1 MKDPKE
7 LLQRIAALRVRL
19 DTAPRPMDEGVVAI
33 AEAPTKTNS
42 SLEEK
47 VNEGRKHH
55 FHLDRALRPLDE
67 QPSFDIRSL
76 PERLTAAGAR
86 LLKQAREMLHDL
98 RSLAEDPTLPKNED
112 EPITQLHR
120 ETAGLLDVILR
131 MVQAFP
137 SSPTVQLR
145 MCKHLEGV
153 LESAERNLDVLHA
166 SLKHRTAEN
175 ARIDYLA
182 DLINRI
188 AAGQAV
194 SLEAINQLSEQVW
207 LDAKHGRP
215 LRFLY
220 SPPTDPARF
229 AAAHCLTTAQVMAR
243 ILLDEPDWKDRP
255 HEALTPTL
263 IHDVGMARMPGEILL
278 RKEPLNEEQRRL
290 IERHPTACFQALSK
304 LWPAGSWQI
313 LAIGDHHERLDGTGY
328 PQGRGDL
335 GLTPFVRLLAVC
347 DVYAALASRRPHRPA
362 FDTRTA
368 LTETMLMGDRGSL
381 DRHQTEKLM
390 RLGFHPVGSI
400 VQLSDGAI
408 GVIIETK
415 GKHRSKLNPARP
427 RVLLLRQAD
436 GHAPPLPC
444 VLDLQEEAD
453 LSVVRGLND
462 AERRTLVGRIYPEL
476 A

>member
-1 MKDPKE
+1 MKDSKE
-7 LLQRIAALRVRL
+7 LLQRIAALRLRL
-19 DTAPRPMDEGVVAI
+19 DTAPRPIDEGVVAI
-33 AEAPTKTNS
+33 AEAPNRSAAT
-42 SLEEK
+42 LEQK
-47 VNEGRKHH
+47 VAQGRNHH

-67 QPSFDIRSL
+67 QPSFDIRTL
-76 PERLTAAGAR
+76 PDRLTAAGAR

-98 RSLAEDPTLPKNED
+98 RSLAEDPALPKEED
-112 EPITQLHR
+112 EPLTKLHR
-120 ETAGLLDVILR
+120 ETAGLIDVILR

-145 MCKHLEGV
+145 MCRHLEGV
-153 LESAERNLDVLHA
+153 IESAERNLDVLHA
-166 SLKHRTAEN
+166 GLKHRSTEQT
-175 ARIDYLA
+175 RIDYLA

-188 AAGQAV
+188 AAGQSV
-194 SLEAINQLSEQVW
+194 SLEALNQLSEQIW
-207 LDAKHGRP
+207 QDAKHGRP

-220 SPPTDPARF
+220 SPPSDPARF
-229 AAAHCLTTAQVMAR
+229 AAAHGLTTAQVMAR
-243 ILLDEPDWKDRP
+243 ILLDDPDWKDRP

-263 IHDVGMARMPGEILL
+263 IHDVGMARMPGEILM

-304 LWPAGSWQI
+304 LWPTGSWQI

-335 GLTPFVRLLAVC
+335 GLTPFVRLLSVC
-347 DVYAALASRRPHRPA
+347 DVYSALACRRPHRPA

-381 DRHQTEKLM
+381 DPNQAEKLM
-390 RLGFHPVGSI
+390 RLGFHPIGSL

-408 GVIIETK
+408 GIILDTK
-415 GKHRSKLNPARP
+415 GKHRAKPNPARP
-427 RVLLLRQAD
+427 RVLVVRQAD
-436 GHAPPLPC
+436 GHSPPLPS

-453 LSVVRGLND
+453 LSVVRGLAE
-462 AERRTLVGRIYPEL
+462 AERRTLIGRTYPEL